1 MRIYIKDYN
10 LKKMQNIINLLNKSG
25 KFDIV
30 ETQCR
35 EIYSNEG
42 IYVISIYNNIEQ
54 LYIQDKEI
62 ITIENYYNN
71 NTLLI
76 DNSIILKGDVHQIPV
91 EHILQSITRYIICT
105 SEKSP
110 IKLVIEYN
118 NDMDY
123 IKDNKLNNIDIA
135 IPNNF
140 YFETK
145 NEIDLNN
152 ECIKKEIIVFLSLLN

>member
-91 EHILQSITRYIICT
+91 EHILQSIARYIICT

>member
-1 MRIYIKDYN
+1 
-10 LKKMQNIINLLNKSG
+10 MQNIINLLNKSG